1 MKIKNLKFTLLA
13 LCLIT
18 SPYVAS
24 AGDTDDTYFSV
35 SGMYITNDTLDVLK
49 VNTSDTIDDSDY
61 ATLFTIGHNLSPSLA
76 IEGGVMTSAEV
87 RADISEKIDY
97 DLVGSPKFHGH
108 SYHAIRSTPG
118 TGDKVIIRATTNPS
132 LLFGLKYTSPESRAL
147 TFYGKAGIMLWG
159 VDYTADTAGGSV
171 FKYASSSN
179 TYNLDA
185 RGYRQEFLSAT
196 GNDLYFGFGMS
207 YAISKKSSIDFDY
220 MSSEIHDSNVSAFSA
235 SWVRNF

>member
-1 MKIKNLKFTLLA
+1 MKIKSLKFTLLA

-35 SGMYITNDTLDVLK
+35 SGMHFTNETLDVLK
-49 VNTSDTIDDSDY
+49 VNTSDTIDDSDN
-61 ATLFTIGHNLSPSLA
+61 ATLFTIGHSLSPSLA
-76 IEGGVMTSAEV
+76 VEGSVMTSTEV
-87 RADISEKIDY
+87 RADISEKTNSNFD
-97 DLVGSPKFHGH
+97 SPKFHGKG
-108 SYHAIRSTPG
+108 YYAVRNTPG
-118 TGDKVIIRATTNPS
+118 TGDKVIIRATTDHS

>member
-1 MKIKNLKFTLLA
+1 MKIKSLKFTLLV

-24 AGDTDDTYFSV
+24 AGDTDDSYFSV
-35 SGMYITNDTLDVLK
+35 SGMHFTNETLDVLK
-49 VNTSDTIDDSDY
+49 VNTSDTIDDSDN
-61 ATLFTIGHNLSPSLA
+61 ATLFTIGHNISPSFA
-76 IEGGVMTSAEV
+76 VEGSVMTSTEV
-87 RADISEKIDY
+87 RADISEKTNSNFD
-97 DLVGSPKFHGH
+97 SPKFHGKG
-108 SYHAIRSTPG
+108 YYAVRNTPG
-118 TGDKVIIRATTNPS
+118 TGDKVIIRATTDHS

-147 TFYGKAGIMLWG
+147 TFYGKAGMMLWS
-159 VDYTADTAGGSV
+159 VDYTVVPGTAEFAYG
-171 FKYASSSN
+171 KSSN
-179 TYNLDA
+179 TYTDC
-185 RGYRQEFLSAT
+185 GGCRQEFLSET